1 MTPHHPKV
9 VVLFINLRSLP
20 LTLMI
25 HFVNVQ
31 TSKLEQYMQVYV
43 WYDTEEMKT
52 MGTYVSY
59 YIGQQM

>member
-1 MTPHHPKV
+1 
-9 VVLFINLRSLP
+9 
-20 LTLMI
+20 MI

-59 YIGQQM
+59 YIGQQMWVEHGVG

>member
-1 MTPHHPKV
+1 
-9 VVLFINLRSLP
+9 
-20 LTLMI
+20 MI

-43 WYDTEEMKT
+43 LYDTEEMKT

-59 YIGQQM
+59 YIGQQMWAEHVVG

>member
-1 MTPHHPKV
+1 
-9 VVLFINLRSLP
+9 
-20 LTLMI
+20 MI

-59 YIGQQM
+59 YIGQRMWAEHGVG